1 MTATAPPP
9 GRSNSCAKAWRG
21 RLGCA
26 PEGCCLES
34 RPALHDCGR
43 NSFKEDYGTSFTPE
57 QIAAGEPLYNFGT
70 TPGLGR
76 DIHGTTIFA
85 RDAAGRIFH
94 TYSCFARGNEVLA
107 GAFAWL
113 DMTPKGRN
121 ETSTMNWVRL
131 HDEYEA
137 TPHPGAACCG

>member
-1 MTATAPPP
+1 M
-9 GRSNSCAKAWRG
+9 
-21 RLGCA
+21 
-26 PEGCCLES
+26 
-34 RPALHDCGR
+34 
-43 NSFKEDYGTSFTPE
+43 
-57 QIAAGEPLYNFGT
+57 
-70 TPGLGR
+70 
-76 DIHGTTIFA
+76 
-85 RDAAGRIFH
+85 
-94 TYSCFARGNEVLA
+94 LA